1 MTATG
6 SRAPVRRMHPEDRRE
21 QILRESLRLIATSGF
36 NAVSLSDVARACGIQ
51 KSSVLHHFPSMNDLL
66 LAVLTLR
73 EQQDL
78 LFYTALDI
86 ESPAGA
92 RSADPTA
99 SRQLFTRLF
108 HHNLERPDFV
118 RLYVILSAEALAP
131 EHPAHAFYA
140 ENTARARTE
149 ITSALAWKPEPALAA
164 VELLSFWQGLEA
176 ARCHDPSL
184 DVRAVWE
191 TFCDRFFA

>member
-86 ESPAGA
+86 ESPADGEVGGA
-92 RSADPTA
+92 RRRRGSSSPG
-99 SRQLFTRLF
+99 S
-108 HHNLERPDFV
+108 
-118 RLYVILSAEALAP
+118 S
-131 EHPAHAFYA
+131 
-140 ENTARARTE
+140 
-149 ITSALAWKPEPALAA
+149 ITTS
-164 VELLSFWQGLEA
+164 SG
-176 ARCHDPSL
+176 RISSGC
-184 DVRAVWE
+184 
-191 TFCDRFFA
+191 T

>member
-1 MTATG
+1 MTAAG
-6 SRAPVRRMHPEDRRE
+6 SRTPVRRMRPEERRE
-21 QILRESLRLIATSGF
+21 QILTESLGLMATSGF

-51 KSSVLHHFPSMNDLL
+51 KSSVLHHFPSMNELL
-66 LAVLTLR
+66 LAVLTMR

-78 LFYTALDI
+78 LFYAALDI
-86 ESPAGA
+86 ESPAHA
-92 RSADPTA
+92 RSTSPAA

-108 HHNLERPDFV
+108 HHNLERPDFI

-140 ENTARARTE
+140 ENTARARAE
-149 ITSALAWKPEPALAA
+149 ITAALAWKPEPALAA
-164 VELLSFWQGLEA
+164 VEMLSFWQGLEA
-176 ARCHDPSL
+176 AGCHDPSL
-184 DVRAVWE
+184 DIRAVWE